1 MDSSKE
7 INPSDEDSGKPGAA
21 DPGSDKP
28 SAAEAS
34 AQPTESSASEAA
46 QNAASVDASSSE
58 AASAQGPAHSE
69 STADAA
75 KGSAEVKKPG
85 SSLIL
90 LSPVTRNADGAQT
103 DAPHMAKD
111 GATSSFAAARASSRS
126 NRNWLK
132 YGIPAAL
139 GFCLFG
145 FGVATGGQFFGAAAP
160 SHSATAAT
168 ASAATT
174 APKAM
179 HAYAD
184 QAEVRRLNKKL
195 ASEIHTLQNRVEGL
209 RVAAKASSPDEV
221 REMKKSLDA
230 LRASV
235 DSIKTQTNNSIA
247 QLGAKVERL
256 QREQAKLQKPNE
268 RVSRNEHVDSTTTT
282 GSIAHAST
290 SHVKVASAQTSTAS
304 SKGHQAA
311 NAAVQPKKAPKFLVD
326 WVVRDVYRGVA
337 LIEGPQGT
345 FEVARG
351 DPIPGA
357 GRVESI
363 ERKNGGW
370 ILVTSRGIVGSVR
383 D

>member
-7 INPSDEDSGKPGAA
+7 INPSDQNFGKPDAA
-21 DPGSDKP
+21 DAGSDKL
-28 SAAEAS
+28 SAAGAS
-34 AQPTESSASEAA
+34 AQPTEASAGEAA
-46 QNAASVDASSSE
+46 QTAASADATSAE
-58 AASAQGPAHSE
+58 AASAQPNSAVHSE
-69 STADAA
+69 STADVA

-90 LSPVTRNADGAQT
+90 LSPVTRNAEGTAT

-111 GATSSFAAARASSRS
+111 GASSSFAAARASSRP

-132 YGIPAAL
+132 YGVPAAL
-139 GFCLFG
+139 AFCLFG

-160 SHSATAAT
+160 SHSATA
-168 ASAATT
+168 TT
-174 APKAM
+174 APKVV

-195 ASEIHTLQNRVEGL
+195 ASEIHTLQSRVESL
-209 RVAAKASSPDEV
+209 RVAAKASSSDEV

-235 DSIKTQTNNSIA
+235 DSIKTQTNGSIA

-268 RVSRNEHVDSTTTT
+268 KVSRNEHVDSATTT
-282 GSIAHAST
+282 GSIAH
-290 SHVKVASAQTSTAS
+290 VKVASAQPNTAS
-304 SKGHQAA
+304 PKSHQAA
-311 NAAVQPKKAPKFLVD
+311 DAAAQPKKAPKLLVD

-383 D
+383 E

>member
-7 INPSDEDSGKPGAA
+7 INPSDQNAGKSDAA
-21 DPGSDKP
+21 DAGSDKL
-28 SAAEAS
+28 STAGEAAGNAASSEANAAEA
-34 AQPTESSASEAA
+34 
-46 QNAASVDASSSE
+46 ASVQG
-58 AASAQGPAHSE
+58 SAAHSE
-69 STADAA
+69 PTPDAA
-75 KGSAEVKKPG
+75 KGAAEIKKPG

-90 LSPVTRNADGAQT
+90 LSPVTRDTDGTQA

-111 GATSSFAAARASSRS
+111 GAASSFTAARASSRQ
-126 NRNWLK
+126 NRNWMK

-139 GFCLFG
+139 AFCLFG

-160 SHSATAAT
+160 SHSATAAI
-168 ASAATT
+168 T
-174 APKAM
+174 APKPIHA
-179 HAYAD
+179 AYAN
-184 QAEVRRLNKKL
+184 QAEVHRLSKKFG
-195 ASEIHTLQNRVEGL
+195 EQIHALQTRVEGL
-209 RVAAKASSPDEV
+209 RVAAKASSSDEV

-230 LRASV
+230 LRASI
-235 DSIKTQTNNSIA
+235 DSIKTQTNSSIA

-268 RVSRNEHVDSTTTT
+268 RVSRNEHVDSATTT
-282 GSIAHAST
+282 GSIARAAT

-304 SKGHQAA
+304 SKNHQAA
-311 NAAVQPKKAPKFLVD
+311 TAAMQPKKAPKLLVD

>member
-7 INPSDEDSGKPGAA
+7 INPSDQNSGKPDAA
-21 DPGSDKP
+21 DADSDKL
-28 SAAEAS
+28 SAADAS
-34 AQPTESSASEAA
+34 EQPTEASGAETA
-46 QNAASVDASSSE
+46 QNAGSVDASSAE
-58 AASAQGPAHSE
+58 TASAQASSAVHSE
-69 STADAA
+69 PTVDAA
-75 KGSAEVKKPG
+75 KRSAEVKKPG

-90 LSPVTRNADGAQT
+90 LSPVTRNADSAQA

-111 GATSSFAAARASSRS
+111 GAASSFTAARAGSRP

-139 GFCLFG
+139 AFCLFG
-145 FGVATGGQFFGAAAP
+145 FGVATGGQFFGVAAP
-160 SHSATAAT
+160 SHSATAA
-168 ASAATT
+168 AGAT

-195 ASEIHTLQNRVEGL
+195 GNEIHTLQTRVESL
-209 RVAAKASSPDEV
+209 RVTAKASSSDEV

-235 DSIKTQTNNSIA
+235 DSIKTQTNGSIA

-256 QREQAKLQKPNE
+256 QRDQAKLQKPNE
-268 RVSRNEHVDSTTTT
+268 RVSRNEHVDSATTT
-282 GSIAHAST
+282 GSIAHVTA
-290 SHVKVASAQTSTAS
+290 SHVKVASVQTNTAS
-304 SKGHQAA
+304 SKSHQAA
-311 NAAVQPKKAPKFLVD
+311 SAAVQPKKAPKLLVD

-357 GRVESI
+357 GTVESI